1 MIFIEILHRI
11 NEVEEEIL
19 FFISA
24 LIAEIIGTIAG
35 FGSSTIFLPLAL
47 LFVDFKTA
55 IILVAIFHLFGN
67 LGRLTF
73 FRQGLDRR
81 IILQFGVPSILLSLL
96 GAFMIGV
103 LPQTFLKL
111 ILGIFLIVTSVSF
124 LAKLGLKFPA
134 NSGTFIIGGSITGF
148 ITALV
153 GTGGALRAT
162 LLQGFNIEK
171 IKYIATAATIAL
183 ATDASRIPIYILQGF
198 MTEQYLVYVPALF
211 GIALAGS
218 FIGRRMVK
226 MINQELFRKIVL
238 IAIILVSIKLI
249 VDGLLAQ

>member
-1 MIFIEILHRI
+1 
-11 NEVEEEIL
+11 VQEEIL

-24 LIAEIIGTIAG
+24 LIAEIIGTMAG

-67 LGRLTF
+67 LGRIAF
-73 FRQGLDRR
+73 FRQGFDKR
-81 IILQFGVPSILLSLL
+81 IILRFGVPSVLLSLL
-96 GAFMIGV
+96 GAFLIGL
-103 LPQTFLKL
+103 LPQPILKL
-111 ILGIFLIVTSVSF
+111 ILGVFLIVTSMSF
-124 LAKLGLKFPA
+124 LAKPGLKFPE
-134 NSGTFIIGGSITGF
+134 NTGTLIAGGSATGF

-171 IKYIATAATIAL
+171 VKYIATAATIAL
-183 ATDASRIPIYILQGF
+183 ATDVTRIPVYISQGF
-198 MTEQYLVYVPALF
+198 LAERYYLYLPVLF

-218 FIGRRMVK
+218 FIGRKVVK
-226 MINQELFRKIVL
+226 RINQDVFRKMVL
-238 IAIILVSIKLI
+238 IAIILVSIKFI
-249 VDGLLAQ
+249 VDGLLVR

>member
-1 MIFIEILHRI
+1 MEA
-11 NEVEEEIL
+11 ETIL

-24 LIAEIIGTIAG
+24 LISEIIGTLAG

-67 LGRLTF
+67 FSRIIF
-73 FRQGLDRR
+73 FRQGFDKR
-81 IILQFGVPSILLSLL
+81 IILQFGVPSILFSLL
-96 GAFMIGV
+96 GAFMIGI
-103 LPQTFLKL
+103 LPQPVLKL
-111 ILGIFLIVTSVSF
+111 VLGIFLITTSVSF
-124 LAKLGLKFPA
+124 LIKPGLKIPT
-134 NSGTFIIGGSITGF
+134 NTSTFIAGGSVTGF

-171 IKYIATAATIAL
+171 VKYIATAATIAL
-183 ATDASRIPIYILQGF
+183 ATDATRIPVYLSQGF
-198 MTEQYLVYVPALF
+198 LTEQYSLYIPILF

-218 FIGRRMVK
+218 FIGRKIVK
-226 MINQELFRKIVL
+226 RINQALFRKIVL
-238 IAIILVSIKLI
+238 VSIILVSIKFI
-249 VDGLLAQ
+249 IDGVVAQ

>member
-1 MIFIEILHRI
+1 MEA
-11 NEVEEEIL
+11 ETIL

-24 LIAEIIGTIAG
+24 LISEIIGTMAG

-67 LGRLTF
+67 LSRIIF
-73 FRQGLDRR
+73 FREGFDKR
-81 IILQFGVPSILLSLL
+81 IILQFGVPSVFFSIL
-96 GAFMIGV
+96 GALLIGV
-103 LPQTFLKL
+103 LPQPILKL
-111 ILGIFLIVTSVSF
+111 VLGIFLITTSVSF
-124 LAKLGLKFPA
+124 LIKPRLKIPA
-134 NSGTFIIGGSITGF
+134 NTSTFIAGGSVTGF

-183 ATDASRIPIYILQGF
+183 ATDATRIPVYISQGFLREQYFIYI
-198 MTEQYLVYVPALF
+198 PILF

-218 FIGRRMVK
+218 FVGRRIVK
-226 MINQELFRKIVL
+226 MIDQELFRKIVL
-238 IAIILVSIKLI
+238 VATIIVSIKFI
-249 VDGLLAQ
+249 IDGLLAL

>member
-1 MIFIEILHRI
+1 MQ
-11 NEVEEEIL
+11 EVEIIL

-24 LIAEIIGTIAG
+24 LIAEIIGTMAG

-67 LGRLTF
+67 LSRIIF
-73 FRQGLDRR
+73 FREGFDKR
-81 IILQFGVPSILLSLL
+81 IILQFGVPSIFFSIL
-96 GAFMIGV
+96 GALLIGV
-103 LPQTFLKL
+103 LPQPILKL
-111 ILGIFLIVTSVSF
+111 VLGIFLITTSVSF
-124 LAKLGLKFPA
+124 LIKPRLKIPA
-134 NSGTFIIGGSITGF
+134 NTSTFIAGGSVTGF

-183 ATDASRIPIYILQGF
+183 ATDATRIPVYISQGFLREQYFIYI
-198 MTEQYLVYVPALF
+198 PILF

-218 FIGRRMVK
+218 FVGRRIVK
-226 MINQELFRKIVL
+226 MIDQELFRKIVL
-238 IAIILVSIKLI
+238 VATIIVSIKFI
-249 VDGLLAQ
+249 IDGLLAL

>member
-1 MIFIEILHRI
+1 MEA
-11 NEVEEEIL
+11 ETIL

-24 LIAEIIGTIAG
+24 LISEIIGTMAG

-67 LGRLTF
+67 LSRIIF
-73 FRQGLDRR
+73 FRQGFDKR
-81 IILQFGVPSILLSLL
+81 IILQFGVPSVFFSIL
-96 GAFMIGV
+96 GALLIGV
-103 LPQTFLKL
+103 LPQPILKL
-111 ILGIFLIVTSVSF
+111 VLGIFLITTSVSF
-124 LAKLGLKFPA
+124 LIKPRLKIPA
-134 NSGTFIIGGSITGF
+134 NTSTFIAGGSVTGF

-183 ATDASRIPIYILQGF
+183 ATDATRIPVYISQGF
-198 MTEQYLVYVPALF
+198 LTEQYFIYIPILF
-211 GIALAGS
+211 GIALTGS
-218 FIGRRMVK
+218 FVGRRIVK

-238 IAIILVSIKLI
+238 VAIIIVSIKFI
-249 VDGLLAQ
+249 IDGLLAL

>member
-1 MIFIEILHRI
+1 MEA
-11 NEVEEEIL
+11 ETIL

-24 LIAEIIGTIAG
+24 LISEIIGTMAG

-67 LGRLTF
+67 LSRIIF
-73 FRQGLDRR
+73 FRQGFDKR
-81 IILQFGVPSILLSLL
+81 IILQFGVPSIFFSIL
-96 GAFMIGV
+96 GALLIGV
-103 LPQTFLKL
+103 LPQPILKL
-111 ILGIFLIVTSVSF
+111 VLGIFLITTSVSF
-124 LAKLGLKFPA
+124 LIKPRLKIPA
-134 NSGTFIIGGSITGF
+134 NTSTFIAGGSVTGF

-183 ATDASRIPIYILQGF
+183 ATDATRIPVYISQGFLREQYFIYI
-198 MTEQYLVYVPALF
+198 PILF

-218 FIGRRMVK
+218 FVGRRIVK
-226 MINQELFRKIVL
+226 MIDQELFRKIVL
-238 IAIILVSIKLI
+238 VAIIIVSIKFI
-249 VDGLLAQ
+249 IDGLLAL

>member
-1 MIFIEILHRI
+1 VLS
-11 NEVEEEIL
+11 EEIL

-24 LIAEIIGTIAG
+24 LIAEIIGTMAG

-67 LGRLTF
+67 LSRIIF
-73 FRQGLDRR
+73 FRQGFEKK
-81 IILQFGVPSILLSLL
+81 IILQFGMPSILFSLL
-96 GAFMIGV
+96 GALMIGI
-103 LPQTFLKL
+103 LPQPVLKL
-111 ILGIFLIVTSVSF
+111 VLGIFLITTSASF
-124 LAKLGLKFPA
+124 LIKPELKIPA
-134 NSGTFIIGGSITGF
+134 NTSTFIAGGSVTGF

-183 ATDASRIPIYILQGF
+183 ATDATRIPVYISQGF
-198 MTEQYLVYVPALF
+198 LTEQYFIYIPILF
-211 GIALAGS
+211 GIAISGS
-218 FIGRRMVK
+218 FLGRRIVK
-226 MINQELFRKIVL
+226 RINQELFRKIVL
-238 IAIILVSIKLI
+238 VAIILVSIKFI
-249 VDGLLAQ
+249 IDGLLAQ